1 MIRLSRMTQSE
12 YDKWRE
18 RSIREYIEENV
29 KSGRWSA
36 KEAATLAEKEFQQI
50 LPDGRATRDHF
61 FFTIQDEATKRQV
74 GSIWFQANRDQ
85 PAHPFC
91 YLWDLLV
98 YEEYRR
104 RGFASQAMHE
114 LEVEGRRMGLEK
126 IRFNVFAHNLP
137 AIGLYEKLG
146 YKSTN
151 MYMSK
156 KLEDETNTS
165 Y

>member
-29 KSGRWSA
+29 KSGSA

-61 FFTIQDEATKRQV
+61 FFIIQDEATSRQV

-114 LEVEGRRMGLEK
+114 LEVEGRR
-126 IRFNVFAHNLP
+126 IQADAVPHP
-137 AIGLYEKLG
+137 
-146 YKSTN
+146 TVP
-151 MYMSK
+151 
-156 KLEDETNTS
+156 TQ
-165 Y
+165 